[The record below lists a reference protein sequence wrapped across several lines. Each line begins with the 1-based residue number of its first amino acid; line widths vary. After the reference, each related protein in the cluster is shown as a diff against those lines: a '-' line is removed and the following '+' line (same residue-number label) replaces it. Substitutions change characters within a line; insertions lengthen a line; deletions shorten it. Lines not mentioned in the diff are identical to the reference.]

1 MRSGTFV
8 VELVSPYSGDSVAG
22 GDLFKRFKNAPYHI
36 CLEANDFDA
45 DIERI
50 RTSGFVQI
58 DLPQPAPAIGG
69 RRVVFFVSPSI
80 GLIELLERRNGF

>member
-1 MRSGTFV
+1 M
-8 VELVSPYSGDSVAG
+8 
-22 GDLFKRFKNAPYHI
+22 FKRFKNAPYHI

-69 RRVVFFVSPSI
+69 RRVVFFASPSI
-80 GLIELLERRNGF
+80 GLIELLERLDGF